1 MTLPSSELLRSLR
14 PSLITRI
21 DWKSD
26 MIAKSTSYIAQDVCE
41 TDEVIDEGYDPI
53 HSPLGCPVYW
63 RIVKRGA
70 EKLYLSTFLVTRQQV
85 KRIWGD
91 AGLHYCDPATGRLL
105 RKSRLTLVRVTQS
118 YVKALDERILLRL
131 ARRGV
136 RLLDPCLRQAPSV
149 ALP

>member
-91 AGLHYCDPATGRLL
+91 AGLHYCDPATGMAPAQVETNLSKSDPVV
-105 RKSRLTLVRVTQS
+105 RKSSR
-118 YVKALDERILLRL
+118 
-131 ARRGV
+131 
-136 RLLDPCLRQAPSV
+136 
-149 ALP
+149 